1 MLGRAILRCSIG
13 VIRRAVLGTY
23 GHLVRQFGHLWA
35 LHSGHSW
42 SLVVTRGH
50 SRVLETLALSTK
62 ILRAGDGNR
71 TRMASL
77 EGWSSTIELHPR
89 ASYETRRSLG
99 QAISVE
105 GWKPRSTTRSAVTRS
120 FIVSSTIFTPRS
132 RR

>member
-42 SLVVTRGH
+42 SLVVSRGH
-50 SRVLETLALSTK
+50 SKVLETIALSTK
-62 ILRAGDGNR
+62 SLRAGDGNR

-89 ASYETRRSLG
+89 ASYETRRSLDD
-99 QAISVE
+99 AINVAR
-105 GWKPRSTTRSAVTRS
+105 WRQRSTTRSVVT
-120 FIVSSTIFTPRS
+120 SS
-132 RR
+132 